1 MYDTKKDGFY
11 PISSNSGSPPILY
24 LEIGNQA
31 GLFPSAP
38 AGLTLI
44 LRGNKEGQLTPPV
57 LLKSVRDLKG
67 VCYRPVLL

>member
-31 GLFPSAP
+31 GLFPIRTSRLDPYP
-38 AGLTLI
+38 AGLKRVI
-44 LRGNKEGQLTPPV
+44 
-57 LLKSVRDLKG
+57 
-67 VCYRPVLL
+67 